1 MYGEVLAFSLSKER
15 PRAEVKLLA
24 SSEEL
29 AAEAER
35 TRPHL
40 VVANRVPPA
49 AKASSFWVEVT
60 ALRGSTRLGAE
71 ISANGYSRSV
81 ADVRIAD
88 VIAAL
93 DQAEEEL
100 LAGRDPAIEA
110 AGGFVTD
117 RPMVGDDASVPLAP
131 SAHFR

>member
-1 MYGEVLAFSLSKER
+1 MR
-15 PRAEVKLLA
+15 LLA
-24 SSEEL
+24 SSEDL

-35 TRPHL
+35 TGPHL

-60 ALRGSTRLGAE
+60 ALRGPTRLGAE

-81 ADVRIAD
+81 SDVRIAD

-93 DQAEEEL
+93 DRAEEKL
-100 LAGRDPAIEA
+100 LAGRDL
-110 AGGFVTD
+110 GRRG
-117 RPMVGDDASVPLAP
+117 R
-131 SAHFR
+131 